1 MVLTF
6 SITMFNIQTFTMSF
20 KIWEG
25 LEWWRA
31 SFGIVVRS
39 SQWTWRHVNLSLWAL
54 SSNGLSKEIK
64 NNKTRGL
71 RSWPPEKQKVT
82 RPEVS
87 KLRPAH
93 RNSKVNMK
101 AQPSRVKISKPMSQ
115 KNFRKIFHPKMEIS
129 LYLSNFSKE
138 VTN

>member
-25 LEWWRA
+25 LKWSRA
-31 SFGIVVRS
+31 SLGIVVRS
-39 SQWTWRHVNLSLWAL
+39 SRWPWRHVNSSLWAL
-54 SSNGLSKEIK
+54 YSLSGEMK
-64 NNKTRGL
+64 NNKIRGL